1 MQIEEEKPMTNQLLE
16 DELTAL
22 LELERVARQDSKME
36 ESIRLLEEITELV
49 WRAKDIDRLM
59 ELVRTLT
66 KKRGQPIKGVT
77 KMVTLCMSYISQIDH
92 LDKRM
97 EFVATMKEVT
107 EKKIYLEV
115 DYARCCMMIVKHKE
129 KEGASQEDIIEAAKI
144 MEKVQVETYGS
155 MDKFEKLEFILYQ
168 MKLNIIL
175 EDFTKLIIVSK
186 KVNTKFFDDSKMALL
201 EVTFYLYCLH
211 YHQHKNE
218 YMQSADC
225 LGKVY
230 NALLKMEKN
239 IAEDA
244 IQEEGAP
251 KEFDSMVLRLYEPML
266 DKTLACQ
273 TYLSMILLEEYSE
286 EKIEKLKKQWENHQL
301 ATDDNQGLKSLINAF
316 LDKELSSCNLKDYSL
331 SDLHLFS
338 ETGLYNTRYHT
349 QLEKQLIKKNLKQVS
364 LFYNSIRFEKLAKLL
379 RNNKDRIEDYLC
391 ELIFHNKVKC
401 SIDRPA
407 ELILFRMEET
417 EAEKID
423 NWVQNINE
431 IVDLVDFVCERIERE
446 AVSTK
451 I

>member
-1 MQIEEEKPMTNQLLE
+1 
-16 DELTAL
+16 
-22 LELERVARQDSKME
+22 
-36 ESIRLLEEITELV
+36 
-49 WRAKDIDRLM
+49 
-59 ELVRTLT
+59 
-66 KKRGQPIKGVT
+66 
-77 KMVTLCMSYISQIDH
+77 
-92 LDKRM
+92 
-97 EFVATMKEVT
+97 
-107 EKKIYLEV
+107 
-115 DYARCCMMIVKHKE
+115 
-129 KEGASQEDIIEAAKI
+129 
-144 MEKVQVETYGS
+144 
-155 MDKFEKLEFILYQ
+155 
-168 MKLNIIL
+168 
-175 EDFTKLIIVSK
+175 
-186 KVNTKFFDDSKMALL
+186 MALL

-239 IAEDA
+239 TAEDA

-251 KEFDSMVLRLYEPML
+251 SEFDPMVLKLYEPLL
-266 DKTLACQ
+266 DKTLVCQ

-286 EKIEKLKKQWENHQL
+286 EKIDKLKREWENHQL

-316 LDKELSSCNLKDYSL
+316 LDKELSSCNLQDYGL

-338 ETGLYNTRYHT
+338 SSGLYNTRYHS